1 MARLKLALF
10 TILIFTLAASLYG
23 AIHNQVTYSI
33 SPEYFT
39 KFKFHQFQWAFA
51 DFTANIGSEDKPEYV
66 MSNNRIGASLVGILA
81 TWWFGL
87 LMVIVFAIVIIL
99 ARANKQH
106 NRFLRRS
113 FVYVFA
119 TTIVSGFIAL
129 VMFKMGL
136 LSNICT
142 LDHVANKNL
151 FSLAGWIHNFSYLGG
166 LLGLVVGLSYF
177 INKLVSSRT
186 SRKLKSV

>member
-1 MARLKLALF
+1 MARLKLTLV
-10 TILIFTLAASLYG
+10 TILIFTLAASIYG
-23 AIHNQVTYSI
+23 AIHNQATYYI

-51 DFTANIGSEDKPEYV
+51 DFTANISTEDNPEYV

-87 LMVIVFAIVIIL
+87 LMGIIFAIAIIL
-99 ARANKQH
+99 ARAKKPQH
-106 NRFLRRS
+106 RFIRRS

-129 VMFKMGL
+129 VMFKLGL

-166 LLGLVVGLSYF
+166 LIGLVVGLLF
-177 INKLVSSRT
+177 LINKLISSR
-186 SRKLKSV
+186 RDH